1 MAGGWRSTLTVAD
14 ERFMAAALALSWR
27 GRGRT
32 APNPNV
38 GCVIVRE
45 GKIISRGWTRP
56 GGRPHAEADALDGV
70 DARGADIYTTLEPC
84 AHKSERGPACADLL
98 VEAAP
103 ARVIIAAQDPDPRTN
118 GAGTARL
125 RDAGTT
131 VTEGVHTEEAHRAM
145 AGFFT
150 RQAKGRPHVTL
161 KLATSLDGQVA
172 LPDGSS
178 QWITG
183 PEARG
188 HAHVERALSDMVV
201 VGRGTVAADQPQL
214 DVRLT
219 GLEPRTPG
227 RAVLSSEYSNFAQLQ
242 LKADNPVWQHLESP
256 EAIADLENVDY
267 LLVEGGAGAAAAFVA
282 ADLVDRLLLYRA
294 PILVGT
300 GLSALGDIGLAQL
313 DDAHGQWR
321 LVETRMLGV
330 DRMEVYA
337 KA

>member
-1 MAGGWRSTLTVAD
+1 
-14 ERFMAAALALSWR
+14 MAAALALSWR

-38 GCVIVRE
+38 GCVIVRD
-45 GKIISRGWTRP
+45 GQIVCRGWTQP
-56 GGRPHAEADALDGV
+56 GGRPHAEAHALE
-70 DARGADIYTTLEPC
+70 GADAKGAEVYTTLEPC
-84 AHKSERGPACADLL
+84 AHDSDRGPACTDLL
-98 VEAAP
+98 IAAQP
-103 ARVIIAAQDPDPRTN
+103 SRVIIAAQDPDPRTDGT
-118 GAGTARL
+118 GATRL
-125 RDAGTT
+125 RDAGIT
-131 VTEGVHTEEAHRAM
+131 VTEGVRTDEAHRAM
-145 AGFFT
+145 AGFFS
-150 RQAKGRPHVTL
+150 RQAKGRPYVTL

-183 PEARG
+183 PEARA
-188 HAHVERALSDMVV
+188 HAHVERAQSDMVV

-219 GLEPRTPG
+219 GLENRTPG

-242 LKADNPVWQHLESP
+242 LKADNPVWQHLERP

-294 PILVGT
+294 PILVGE
-300 GLSALGDIGLAQL
+300 GLSALGDIGLARL

-321 LVETRMLGV
+321 LVETRMLGA
-330 DRMEVYA
+330 DRMEIYE

>member
-1 MAGGWRSTLTVAD
+1 
-14 ERFMAAALALSWR
+14 MAAALALSWR

-38 GCVIVRE
+38 GCIIARDGQIV
-45 GKIISRGWTRP
+45 SRGWTRP

-98 VEAAP
+98 VKAAP
-103 ARVIIAAQDPDPRTN
+103 ARVIIAAQDPDTRTN

-125 RDAGTT
+125 RDAGIT
-131 VTEGVHTEEAHRAM
+131 VTEGVRTEEAHRAM

-183 PEARG
+183 PEARA

-300 GLSALGDIGLAQL
+300 GLSALGDFGLAQL

-330 DRMEVYA
+330 DRMEVYE